1 MEKIITLLL
10 LVGILFLG
18 CNDILECKCEDIII
32 EQSTKDLEQKSSD
45 IEYKVCPNGQVMVCE

>member
-1 MEKIITLLL
+1 

-18 CNDILECKCEDIII
+18 CNDILECRCEDIII